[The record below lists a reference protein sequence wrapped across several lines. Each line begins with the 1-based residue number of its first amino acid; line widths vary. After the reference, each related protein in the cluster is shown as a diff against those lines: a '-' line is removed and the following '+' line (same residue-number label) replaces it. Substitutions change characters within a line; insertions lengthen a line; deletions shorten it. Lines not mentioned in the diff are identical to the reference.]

1 MPVLDAKALKTDPEG
16 LAFLRDVLRP
26 AGTEKPAAQQK
37 QPARPRRKI
46 LNASPSAASFEP
58 RQTPLTRILR
68 RLRLHRSSCPE
79 APSPRIVCVSH

>member
-1 MPVLDAKALKTDPEG
+1 MGVHTRRTVKSCKGEVAMPVLDAKALKTDPEG

-26 AGTEKPAAQQK
+26 AGTEKPAAPQK

-58 RQTPLTRILR
+58 RPTP
-68 RLRLHRSSCPE
+68 
-79 APSPRIVCVSH
+79 